1 MRGCVMPAR
10 TTSDDSLPI
19 EPTIEPVRRA
29 DEIDG
34 DQHTTSDDPFA
45 AMPDARRVVLTFLI
59 GLAVIVAALTGAGLL
74 ITDDGGTRGGTRLG
88 QLDQCRHGRQSKH
101 GRHRPGT
108 THHEDR

>member
-19 EPTIEPVRRA
+19 EPVGRA
-29 DEIDG
+29 DETDG

-59 GLAVIVAALTGAGLL
+59 GLAVMVAALTGAGLL
-74 ITDDGGTRGGTRLG
+74 ITDAEAL
-88 QLDQCRHGRQSKH
+88 
-101 GRHRPGT
+101 
-108 THHEDR
+108 